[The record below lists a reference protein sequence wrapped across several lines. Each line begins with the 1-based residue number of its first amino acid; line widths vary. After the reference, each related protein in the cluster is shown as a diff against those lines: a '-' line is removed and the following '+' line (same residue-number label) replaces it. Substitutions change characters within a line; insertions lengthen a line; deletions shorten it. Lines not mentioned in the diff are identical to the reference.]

1 MYLIVK
7 YVYIFMKGFVGMDTL
22 KKLFPF
28 SFGVKDVATLIIK
41 ILIYIVVGA
50 VIGFV
55 LSLIGKIPV
64 IGLITGLVGALIEI
78 YLLAAIV
85 IAILDFCKV
94 LK

>member
-1 MYLIVK
+1 ME
-7 YVYIFMKGFVGMDTL
+7 TL

-41 ILIYIVVGA
+41 ILIYVVVGA
-50 VIGFV
+50 VLGFV
-55 LSLIGKIPV
+55 LVILGKIPV
-64 IGLITGLVGALIEI
+64 VGLLTGIVGTLVEI